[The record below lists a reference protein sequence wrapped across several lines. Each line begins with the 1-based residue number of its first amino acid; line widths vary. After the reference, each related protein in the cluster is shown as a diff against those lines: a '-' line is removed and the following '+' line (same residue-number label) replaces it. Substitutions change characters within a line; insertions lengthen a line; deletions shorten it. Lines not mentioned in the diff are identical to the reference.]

1 MTRAQGARSVMALNF
16 ETAYGTPLTTGF
28 HQVPF
33 VSTTLGSEQPLL
45 DNEVL
50 GFGRDPLAPSK
61 DALNSDG
68 KVVIP
73 MDVRNWGYWLK
84 ATFGAP
90 VSEDFTAASGY
101 IAFTGNPAA
110 ESTVTIN
117 GTVFTFKTSG
127 AAGNQINIGANR
139 AATLTELAIVLN
151 ASVVAGVALA
161 TYTGTATRLNVVF
174 DAAGLAGNA
183 FTLAASATSTGTVS
197 NTTLDG
203 GYRKHTFTTGSWD
216 LPSVSIE
223 TQMPEIPK
231 YSMFSGGV
239 VDQLSWEMQRSGLL
253 QATVDLI
260 CRGEDIATSSAISDA
275 LLVEPYTRFVHFN
288 GEIRR
293 NNQVISNITQG
304 RVTYMNNLDRID
316 AIRDDG
322 RIEGADPS
330 IAACKGQ
337 IVSRF
342 SDMTLI
348 NQAIDGTACELA
360 FIHSLDDGRYFRFNV
375 HAVYLPR
382 PRTEISG
389 PGGIEVTFDWQAAQN
404 AGNPIMATAIL
415 VNAKANYA

>member
-16 ETAYGTPLTTGF
+16 ESIYGTPETLGY

-68 KVVIP
+68 NVVIP
-73 MDVRNWGYWLK
+73 MDVRNFGFWLK

-90 VSEDFTAASGY
+90 VSEDFLFASGY
-101 IAFTGNPAA
+101 ITFTANPAP

-117 GTVFTFKTSG
+117 GTVFTFKSSG
-127 AAGNQINIGANR
+127 AVGNQVDIGLTR
-139 AATLTELAIVLN
+139 TATLTALAVVLN

-161 TYTGTATRLNVVF
+161 TYTSTATRLNIAF
-174 DAAGLAGNA
+174 DAAGLAGND
-183 FTLAASATSTGTVS
+183 FTLAASALSTGTVS

-203 GYRKHTFTTGSWD
+203 GRRKHTFTTGNWD

-260 CRGEDIATSSAISDA
+260 CRGEDIAEATVIEDA
-275 LLVEPYTRFVHFN
+275 LVAETYTRFTHFN

-293 NNQVISNITQG
+293 GNEVIANITQA
-304 RVTYMNNLDRID
+304 RVAYMNNLDRID
-316 AIRDDG
+316 AIRADG

-337 IVSRF
+337 IVTRF

-348 NQAIDGTACELA
+348 NQAIDGTACELS
-360 FIHSLDDGRYFRFNV
+360 FIHEIDEGRYFRFNV

-382 PRTEISG
+382 PRTEIAG

-404 AGNPIMATAIL
+404 AGNPIMATAVL
-415 VNAKANYA
+415 VNTRANYA